1 MTFRCEDWQETLREE
16 SPERLREA
24 EAHAETCDACREEL
38 ALWREISAAAPS
50 LRREWET
57 GDLWSRIRR
66 NLTAERVQP
75 PARRLGTVGWLSLAA
90 ALLAAVTAAVFFV
103 GPRPQQIEDA
113 NAERRLLTEEA
124 LAQVERSEAA
134 YIESIERLAK
144 TAQPLLESPASPLL
158 VSYREKLMVIDAAIA
173 ECRGRIETNRFNAY
187 LRRELLSVYREK
199 QRTLE
204 DLMREDKNAL

>member
-1 MTFRCEDWQETLREE
+1 VTFRCEDLAEALRAE
-16 SPERLREA
+16 SGERLREA
-24 EAHAETCDACREEL
+24 AAHAETCDNCREEL

-50 LRREWET
+50 LRRDWET
-57 GDLWSRIRR
+57 ADLWPRIRR
-66 NLTAERVQP
+66 DLSAERAKP
-75 PARRLGTVGWLSLAA
+75 PARRLGNVGWLSLAA
-90 ALLAAVTAAVFFV
+90 ALLAAVSAAVFFV
-103 GPRPQQIEDA
+103 GPRRHTTDQAD
-113 NAERRLLTEEA
+113 AERRLLTEEA
-124 LAQVERSEAA
+124 LAQVEQSEAA

-144 TAQPLLESPASPLL
+144 TAQPLLEAPASPLL